1 MIDGLGLYLRDLEEA
16 DVALL
21 NQWLHKPYIL
31 RWYEDPEAWLD
42 EINKRQGAF
51 AFIRHFIAM
60 SGGQPVGFCQYYD
73 CHAAGEDWYSV
84 SAPGK
89 TYSVDY
95 LIGEEAY
102 LCKGYGKRIIQLL
115 TEAIREETQAKEV
128 IVQPDKENLPSCRAL
143 IACGFAYDEAL
154 TYYRLQL

>member
-1 MIDGLGLYLRDLEEA
+1 MIDQRSLYLRKLEET

-21 NQWLHKPYIL
+21 NLWLHKPYIL

-42 EINKRQGAF
+42 EIRQRQGTF
-51 AFIRHFIAM
+51 AFIHHFIAM

-73 CHAAGEDWYSV
+73 CYAAGEDWYSV
-84 SAPGK
+84 SAPGE

-102 LCKGYGKRIIQLL
+102 LGKGYGKQTIQLL
-115 TEAIREETQAKEV
+115 LETIRRETQAEEV
-128 IVQPDKENLPSCRAL
+128 IVQPEEENLPSCRAL
-143 IACGFAYDEAL
+143 AACGFSYDEAL
-154 TYYRLQL
+154 AYYRLRL